1 VQLKEGFVHA
11 WANRYIRLQLALTAW
26 AALFGRSILELLP
39 VYADRFYHA
48 GASGLAGLSAAAGG
62 GALLAAYLTS
72 RLILDSRQLQ
82 LGSIAL
88 SVVNAVA
95 LLILPLSPGFWLG
108 LLCIGVI
115 GFGSTGSAVLSQT
128 LVQTEVADK
137 VRGRVSALWG
147 MASLGGAAFG
157 GLALGGLLH
166 FLSIPAATLTIAA
179 IALILPAFAWHIAA
193 RGPHHLPVEHE
204 PDPAE
209 ELAEPF

>member
-1 VQLKEGFVHA
+1 
-11 WANRYIRLQLALTAW
+11 
-26 AALFGRSILELLP
+26 
-39 VYADRFYHA
+39 
-48 GASGLAGLSAAAGG
+48 
-62 GALLAAYLTS
+62 
-72 RLILDSRQLQ
+72 
-82 LGSIAL
+82 
-88 SVVNAVA
+88 
-95 LLILPLSPGFWLG
+95 
-108 LLCIGVI
+108 
-115 GFGSTGSAVLSQT
+115 VLSQT

-166 FLSIPAATLTIAA
+166 FLSIPAATLTTAA

-193 RGPHHLPVEHE
+193 RGPHHRPVEHQ